1 MEQLEETWR
10 LETKQ
15 LLDTVNNLQE
25 ENRRLRSEVRDST
38 PSPST
43 NRLSPPRFTSAIAGD
58 AGAGPS
64 GMAASTSSFSSS
76 VCSTASTFP
85 KFSLRDISGPG
96 TGARAGAGASRF
108 ESSSGSATVG
118 DASANASASVPG
130 AGNGTLHVGGG
141 GAGVTACA
149 CPCSDCLQCSLGD
162 ELAIVRKLKQIVSQQ
177 RAEIRVLRRESIER
191 SIELEVVR
199 QYLICCTR
207 THSPLEQFS
216 NEFPFAF
223 HHFILF
229 CERLHTHTACYS

>member
-25 ENRRLRSEVRDST
+25 ENRRLRAEVRDST

-58 AGAGPS
+58 AGPS
-64 GMAASTSSFSSS
+64 GMGMAASTSSFSSS
-76 VCSTASTFP
+76 VCSTASTFS
-85 KFSLRDISGPG
+85 KFSLRD
-96 TGARAGAGASRF
+96 TAGAGASRF
-108 ESSSGSATVG
+108 EASSGTATAG
-118 DASANASASVPG
+118 DASASASVPG
-130 AGNGTLHVGGG
+130 AGTPNVGAG
-141 GAGVTACA
+141 GAGITACA

-177 RAEIRVLRRESIER
+177 RAEIRLLRRESIER

-199 QYLICCTR
+199 QHLHC
-207 THSPLEQFS
+207 HSSDSQTIS
-216 NEFPFAF
+216 NLQ
-223 HHFILF
+223 FILY
-229 CERLHTHTACYS
+229 CERFVFVFL

>member
-25 ENRRLRSEVRDST
+25 ENRRLRAEVRDST

-58 AGAGPS
+58 ARPS
-64 GMAASTSSFSSS
+64 GMGMATSNASFSSS

-85 KFSLRDISGPG
+85 RFSLRDI
-96 TGARAGAGASRF
+96 AGAGASRF
-108 ESSSGSATVG
+108 EASSGSTTATAG
-118 DASANASASVPG
+118 DASASASVPG
-130 AGNGTLHVGGG
+130 AGTPNVGAG
-141 GAGVTACA
+141 GAGITACA

-191 SIELEVVR
+191 GIELEVVR
-199 QYLICCTR
+199 QYLHC
-207 THSPLEQFS
+207 HSSDSQLV
-216 NEFPFAF
+216 
-223 HHFILF
+223 LY
-229 CERLHTHTACYS
+229 CERFVFVFL